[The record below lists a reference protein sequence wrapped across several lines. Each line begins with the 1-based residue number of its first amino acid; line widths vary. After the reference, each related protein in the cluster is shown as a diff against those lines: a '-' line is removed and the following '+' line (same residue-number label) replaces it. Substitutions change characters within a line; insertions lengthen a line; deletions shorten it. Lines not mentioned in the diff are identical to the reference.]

1 MNNFEQHIKDQMQN
15 FAPTPPPAAWAGVSS
30 GMGTSTAAKVGAKL
44 LMKWIAGI
52 LITGGVVTTAVI
64 YTQSD
69 STQQNNQVQQ
79 KETFITSPEKISQSS
94 SNQTPPSSNENG
106 SSGSQNLNSNSKQTQ
121 RDPAINDGGSV
132 KASSPKGYT
141 EYISSQNSLVTT
153 DMSDG
158 ASQKNRNESS
168 IVPPA
173 KINLSDYT
181 LCPDQMLNV
190 QLSDN
195 CQGCSIN
202 WGDGESEPVNA
213 SEVKHSYHKEGKY
226 IIGVNGT
233 SEIVTVKKSTFNVD
247 ASLINST
254 TVLYRIS
261 NPDNLD
267 LTVQF
272 DNGPAETV
280 NKNEIK
286 HTLSEGEINAKFSTN
301 SACAEPILKTIKSN
315 IVQPLVPNV
324 FTPNGDGSNDKY
336 EIDFKHMAL
345 KFFHIE
351 VIDIKGKTVFESFS
365 PTEGW
370 EGTYKNE
377 VMPEGTY
384 TMQLMYQFEQLREP
398 EKAIKTQILLRK

>member
-1 MNNFEQHIKDQMQN
+1 MNNFEQHIKNQMQN
-15 FAPTPPPAAWAGVSS
+15 FAPIPPPAAWAGVSS
-30 GMGTSTAAKVGAKL
+30 GMGTSTAAKVGGKL
-44 LMKWIAGI
+44 LMKWIAGV
-52 LITGGVVTTAVI
+52 LIIGGVVTTAVI

-69 STQQNNQVQQ
+69 STQQKKHVQH
-79 KETFITSPEKISQSS
+79 KEAIITRPEKAAP
-94 SNQTPPSSNENG
+94 SNSNETLVNSNENG

-121 RDPAINDGGSV
+121 INPNISDGASIS
-132 KASSPKGYT
+132 ASSPKGYT
-141 EYISSQNSLVTT
+141 EYISAQNSLVNA
-153 DMSDG
+153 DLADV
-158 ASQKNRNESS
+158 ASQKNKNSLT
-168 IVPPA
+168 ILPPA
-173 KINLSDYT
+173 KINLSEN
-181 LCPDQMLNV
+181 LICPERV
-190 QLSDN
+190 LSVRLEN
-195 CQGCSIN
+195 CQGCRIN
-202 WGDGESEPVNA
+202 WGDGESEPASA

-280 NKNEIK
+280 NKKEIK

-301 SACAEPILKTIKSN
+301 SACAEPILKPIKSN
-315 IVQPLVPNV
+315 IAQPLVPNV

-336 EIDFKHMAL
+336 EIDFKHMLL

-351 VIDIKGKTVFESFS
+351 VIDIKGQTVFESFS

-370 EGTYKNE
+370 DGKYKNE

-384 TMQLMYQFEQLREP
+384 TMQLMYQFEQFREP